1 MPLAEVPI
9 GCHNR
14 LSRMVY
20 PTLFTLLLTVA
31 ALCAP
36 LACTAT
42 SLVCAHGGTY
52 VSAVESCDLRS
63 AGPRLAKAT
72 ESTFAR
78 RLARPDSETTRVDP
92 TLWSTA
98 SVTACLAAAPPP
110 VSQA

>member
-1 MPLAEVPI
+1 
-9 GCHNR
+9 
-14 LSRMVY
+14 MVY

-42 SLVCAHGGTY
+42 SIGYANAGT
-52 VSAVESCDLRS
+52 VVTAVESCDLCS
-63 AGPRLAKAT
+63 AGPQSAQGT

-78 RLARPDSETTRVDP
+78 RLARPDRETTRIDP